1 LILVE
6 THRMGPGTAR
16 TLVDGRL
23 LDMHSSHLTDGKH
36 EGFCPVQLLVAALAS
51 CMHLTMMAVAEAKG
65 IALSSLGV
73 EVRLDD
79 EDAIEEGREAVIRV
93 EVVFEPG
100 LTDRERKILFRSSKL
115 CPVRRLISQAVVFQ
129 DSYRILRT

>member
-1 LILVE
+1 
-6 THRMGPGTAR
+6 
-16 TLVDGRL
+16 
-23 LDMHSSHLTDGKH
+23 
-36 EGFCPVQLLVAALAS
+36 
-51 CMHLTMMAVAEAKG
+51 MHLTMMTVAEAKG

-93 EVVFEPG
+93 EVVFESG
-100 LTDRERKILFRSSKL
+100 LTDRECKILFRSGKL
-115 CPVRRLISQAVVFQ
+115 CPVRRLISQAVGFQ